1 MPKPRALRVPRNPRY
16 IWQLPDWP
24 QLHYDAAA
32 LAAPLAQ
39 VHRAQGQLMG
49 RMAQLGLAERQQATL
64 QVLTQEVLTTSAIE
78 GERLSLD
85 AVRSSVARRLGLDIG
100 ALAPSDRQVDG
111 LVDVV
116 LDATRNFDAALTD
129 ERLFGWHAALFP
141 TGFSGRTR
149 ITVGAWRKDAS
160 GPMQVVSGAIG
171 RERVHFEAPPASSL
185 LRQMKVFLQWFHAA
199 PVGDALIKAGL
210 AHLWLVTLHPF
221 DDGNGRIS
229 RAVGDMAL
237 ARAEGSSQRF
247 YSFSAQIQRER
258 KGYYEQ
264 LEAAQ
269 KGPLDVTPWLGWFLA
284 CLLRA
289 VQGADAT
296 LVGVLDKAQFWQRWA
311 GTPMNARQ
319 TQVLNRVLD
328 GFEGKLTNAKW
339 AALGKC
345 SSDTAL
351 RDINELL
358 ARGVLQRLEGGGRSV
373 GYALVAQ
380 GAPLEQDAQWQTA
393 ADQRW
398 ATLQATEMTVPW
410 DEAKTYLE
418 ARAKGDKASKPAARK
433 LKT

>member
-1 MPKPRALRVPRNPRY
+1 MSRIQALFAAQIAANKRDNHRMRPHRPPRNPRY

-24 QLHYDAAA
+24 DLTCDFAA

-49 RMAQLGLAERQQATL
+49 RMAELGMAQREQATL
-64 QVLTQEVLTTSAIE
+64 QVLTQEVIKTSEIE
-78 GERLSLD
+78 GERLRLD
-85 AVRSSVARRLGLDIG
+85 AVRSSIARRLGLDIG

-111 LVDVV
+111 VVDVV
-116 LDATRNFDAALTD
+116 LDATRHFDQPLTA

-141 TGFSGRTR
+141 TGYSGRVR
-149 ITVGAWRKDAS
+149 ITVAAWRTDAS
-160 GPMQVVSGAIG
+160 GPMEVVSGPVG
-171 RERVHFEAPPASSL
+171 REKVHFTAPPASTL
-185 LRQMKVFLQWFHAA
+185 PAQTDAFLQWFEAA

-237 ARAEGSSQRF
+237 ARAEGTSQRF

-258 KGYYEQ
+258 MDYYDQ
-264 LEAAQ
+264 LEATQ
-269 KGPLDVTPWLGWFLA
+269 KGPLDVTPWLGWFLG

-296 LVGVLDKAQFWQRWA
+296 LAGVLDKALFWQRWA

-328 GFEGKLTNAKW
+328 GFEGKLSNARW

-345 SSDTAL
+345 SADTAL
-351 RDINELL
+351 RDINDLL
-358 ARGVLQRLEGGGRSV
+358 ARGVLRKLEGGGRST
-373 GYALVAQ
+373 GYELC
-380 GAPLEQDAQWQTA
+380 
-393 ADQRW
+393 
-398 ATLQATEMTVPW
+398 
-410 DEAKTYLE
+410 AK
-418 ARAKGDKASKPAARK
+418 
-433 LKT
+433 